1 VSFVIAE
8 RRCGEVKTPS
18 RLQIDCVA
26 KDNRLDPYARI
37 RRIGGPNLPGVP
49 PPDQSTLVAALRRRG
64 LTVIE
69 RPRWSLSLDEAVQGV
84 LNERWSFFIELNVY
98 DLVDVEVATS
108 PSGLLYLKTAVDH
121 DTPDELLFLPE
132 CY

>member
-1 VSFVIAE
+1 MS
-8 RRCGEVKTPS
+8 S

-26 KDNRLDPYARI
+26 KDNRLNPYARV

-49 PPDQSTLVAALRRRG
+49 APDGSKVVAELRRRG
-64 LTVIE
+64 LAVIE
-69 RPRWSLSLDEAVQGV
+69 KPRWNLALEEAIQGV
-84 LNERWSFFIELNVY
+84 LHGTWSFFIELGY

-108 PSGLLYLKTAVDH
+108 PSGILYLKTTVDL

-132 CY
+132 CH